1 MVRNT
6 ITVFSLLLVLAACG
20 SAEKPEKNNS
30 SGSSSS
36 SAAKTNTPPDGKALY
51 TKNCKLCHG
60 SDGKKGTSG
69 AKDLTVS
76 AMSDAEKKQI
86 IANGKGSMAA
96 FSKLMSEQE
105 IDMVVAYINTLK

>member
-1 MVRNT
+1 M
-6 ITVFSLLLVLAACG
+6 LLALVACG
-20 SAEKPEKNNS
+20 GAEKSEKNTS
-30 SGSSSS
+30 SGGGGSSTTQ
-36 SAAKTNTPPDGKALY
+36 KPGTKPDGKALY

-60 SDGKKGTSG
+60 DDGKKGTSG

-76 AMSDAEKKQI
+76 AMSDAEKKEI
-86 IANGKGSMAA
+86 ISKGKGSMAA